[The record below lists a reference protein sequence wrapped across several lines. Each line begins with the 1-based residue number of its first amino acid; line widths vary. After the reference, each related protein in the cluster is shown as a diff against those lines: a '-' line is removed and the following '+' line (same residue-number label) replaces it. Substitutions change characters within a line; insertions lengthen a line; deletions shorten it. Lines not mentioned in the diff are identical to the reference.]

1 MASTAM
7 VIMGFCPQAK
17 KEKRYADA
25 FTALPL

>member
-17 KEKRYADA
+17 REKAYAEA